1 MSKIQFRNAA
11 HRDFVLENLDKC
23 KVNDCYHRAF
33 FYVMGI
39 SEETRMNIGKMFDF
53 KRDCIIPEG
62 MHGGWQTSG
71 TVKVCHLAFKSADGV
86 CVKQD
91 RIIRKPKRELRI
103 SRPSVQ
109 RSSFKNNRSILSENR
124 ASELWSV
131 QRKQL
136 NSLQGRQ
143 EIRQSRP
150 YRKVQPILF
159 RGRSRPQ
166 NKRQRLLLRPQ
177 KKLPL

>member
-1 MSKIQFRNAA
+1 MADIKTRDIQ
-11 HRDFVLENLDKC
+11 
-23 KVNDCYHRAF
+23 
-33 FYVMGI
+33 
-39 SEETRMNIGKMFDF
+39 
-53 KRDCIIPEG
+53 
-62 MHGGWQTSG
+62 
-71 TVKVCHLAFKSADGV
+71 VKV
-86 CVKQD
+86 Q
-91 RIIRKPKRELRI
+91 

-109 RSSFKNNRSILSENR
+109 RSNFKNNRSILSENR

-131 QRKQL
+131 RRKQL

-159 RGRSRPQ
+159 KGRSRPQ